1 MNKVQIWLAA
11 ARLRTLPLSVA
22 GIILGNAYAYAQGKF
37 DSLIFI
43 LALATTISFQIL
55 SNFANDYGDGV
66 KGTDNEDRIG
76 PARVLQQGLL
86 SPSTLKKGIV
96 VNVVIAAVLALTLIF
111 RSFSPDQWVLVFVF
125 LLLGIVAIIAAIK
138 YTVGEH
144 AYGYYA
150 LGDLFVFF
158 FFGLVSVLGSYF
170 LQTQQ
175 FAPELLLPAIA
186 VGCLSVAVL
195 NLNNMRDAQ
204 TDSISQKNTLAVYL
218 GFYKAKGYHYSLLI
232 TTLSC
237 SLIFAG
243 IFSTGA
249 WFFLPSLIPLFLH
262 AKRVKHIEQAVDYD
276 PELKV
281 VALSTFAFAVLM
293 GLGIILF

>member
-22 GIILGNAYAYAQGKF
+22 GIILGNAYAYAQEKF
-37 DSLIFI
+37 DPLIFI

-96 VNVVIAAVLALTLIF
+96 VNVVIAAVLAVALIF
-111 RSFSPDQWVLVFVF
+111 SSFSPDQWVMVFVF
-125 LLLGIVAIIAAIK
+125 LLLGIAAIVAAIK

-170 LQTQQ
+170 LQTQL
-175 FAPELLLPAIA
+175 FSPELLLPAIA

-218 GFYKAKGYHYSLLI
+218 GFNKAKGYHYSLLI

-249 WFFLPSLIPLFLH
+249 WLFLPILIPLFLH

-281 VALSTFAFAVLM
+281 VALSTFAFSVLM